1 MTTINRGR
9 VETDK
14 PRTSRVV
21 ELIEAIDGKHVAIEC
36 PKNTG
41 SLYRNYKGFFSQVLL
56 GFVMQNISLFSSTF
70 FEIFFLFVIQTSSGS
85 CS

>member
-1 MTTINRGR
+1 MWNTVYHTGHTLFTTTINRGR

-14 PRTSRVV
+14 PRISRVV
-21 ELIEAIDGKHVAIEC
+21 ELIEAIDGKLVAIEC

-56 GFVMQNISLFSSTF
+56 GVCDAKYKF
-70 FEIFFLFVIQTSSGS
+70 IFIDVF
-85 CS
+85 